1 MQMPIISR
9 GRPFGAKTFDA
20 ILAQAF
26 GQAVREIRLRQQLA
40 QEELANLA
48 GIERSHMGKIERGQ
62 HTPTL
67 VAILKISRA
76 LKCSPS
82 DLLALTEVILASSE
96 HESSGDT

>member
-1 MQMPIISR
+1 MQTPIISR
-9 GRPFGAKTFDA
+9 GRPSGAKTFDA

-26 GQAVREIRLRQQLA
+26 GSAVRELRLRQRLA

-67 VAILKISRA
+67 VAIFKISRA
-76 LKCSPS
+76 LKCNPS
-82 DLLALTEVILASSE
+82 DLLALTEASI
-96 HESSGDT
+96 SSNTYEISDAA